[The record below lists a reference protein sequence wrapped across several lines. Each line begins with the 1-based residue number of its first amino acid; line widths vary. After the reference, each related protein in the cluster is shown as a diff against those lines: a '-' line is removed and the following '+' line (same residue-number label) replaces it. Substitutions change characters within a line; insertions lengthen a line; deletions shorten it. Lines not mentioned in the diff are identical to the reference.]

1 VTLSQ
6 LRLRGELVTETR
18 QADLRCWRTIRRR
31 SRSVSPPHTPS
42 RSRAASE
49 YSRHAWRT
57 EHDAQTAFASSEP
70 SSDTG

>member
-1 VTLSQ
+1 MLSA
-6 LRLRGELVTETR
+6 LRLRGEPEKRTR

-49 YSRHAWRT
+49 YSRHARRT
-57 EHDAQTAFASSEP
+57 EHDAHTAFASSES